1 MNIKLV
7 LLLILS
13 TLSVVFVAQNISAI
27 EIRFLFWSVSLSS
40 SLLIFF
46 TLLLGFL
53 LGWYLNDYLRYR
65 KYKGRVMYSR
75 EEF

>member
-7 LLLILS
+7 LLLVFS
-13 TLSVVFVAQNISAI
+13 TLALVFVAQNIVAV
-27 EIRFLFWSVSLSS
+27 EIRFLFWSASISS

-46 TLLLGFL
+46 TLIFGFA

-65 KYKGRVMYSR
+65 KYKGRAVYSR
-75 EEF
+75 SEF

>member
-13 TLSVVFVAQNISAI
+13 TLSVIFVAQNIAAI
-27 EIRFLFWSVSLSS
+27 EVRFLFWSASISS

-75 EEF
+75 SEF